1 MKVRAFVNGDVVHV
15 TANPVRKAE
24 FIVTCG
30 AREANR
36 QTCGKHQS

>member
-24 FIVTCG
+24 FKVRCG
-30 AREANR
+30 DREVN
-36 QTCGKHQS
+36 

>member
-15 TANPVRKAE
+15 TASPVRKAE

-30 AREANR
+30 AIEANH
-36 QTCGKHQS
+36 QTCCKHQS